1 MILGMSTAAFTTVH
15 VALSLIGLAAGFIVV
30 FGMIRSRILPA
41 WNGVF
46 LATTALTSLTGFLFP
61 FKQVTPG
68 IVVGILSMVVLILA
82 ALALYLW
89 HLAGRWRGT
98 YVISAVL
105 ALFFNFLA
113 LIAQSFE
120 KIPAERPRPD
130 YVRSPISNRPGSG
143 SGPFRHPGG
152 ARIQAIS
159 HRTRGPLNHASPA
172 C

>member
-1 MILGMSTAAFTTVH
+1 

-120 KIPAERPRPD
+120 KIPALNALAPTMSEAPFQIAQVLAVALFAILAVLAFKRFRIAPA
-130 YVRSPISNRPGSG
+130 VR
-143 SGPFRHPGG
+143 
-152 ARIQAIS
+152 
-159 HRTRGPLNHASPA
+159 
-172 C
+172 

>member
-120 KIPAERPRPD
+120 KIPALNALAPTMSEAPFQIAQVLAVALFAILAVLAFKRFRIAPA
-130 YVRSPISNRPGSG
+130 VR
-143 SGPFRHPGG
+143 
-152 ARIQAIS
+152 
-159 HRTRGPLNHASPA
+159 
-172 C
+172 